1 MATLKYRYLA
11 YVALV
16 LIALSASAIPASA
29 QAQVGVIKLDV
40 SRTTVYRGYQWVEV
54 VAYIYT
60 GEETPRPTLTKAT
73 ATLTA
78 GITMTLSMPLVELY
92 TPTTV
97 TIDGVDY
104 TVKYLAIARVFI
116 PEAVYTGKGTL
127 RIEITGRAAGV
138 DFTFTRDI
146 TLEIADHRPILATV
160 TEAQAALERVRAVV
174 TLASALGVD
183 TAGYVKE
190 LSSIEDTLRS
200 AKDRLEVYGEVD
212 EALLMYRDAI
222 ASLYSLEASVVSALA
237 VKYGALES
245 RVASLEASL
254 TQTIE
259 GLEDLS
265 KALASSIAQL
275 EKSIEEVSKSS
286 MNAVS
291 ALAKQLEDYSKKVD
305 QSLASFAVS
314 VDSALKSIADA
325 TIKSTESSLNDL
337 AGKIKT
343 LDENVA
349 KLADS
354 QRELALKV
362 FDISNT
368 VQIGLIVVALM
379 LLASIAVIRFLK

>member
-1 MATLKYRYLA
+1 
-11 YVALV
+11 
-16 LIALSASAIPASA
+16 
-29 QAQVGVIKLDV
+29 
-40 SRTTVYRGYQWVEV
+40 VYRGYQWVEV

-104 TVKYLAIARVFI
+104 TVKYLAIVRVFI

-212 EALLMYRDAI
+212 EALLMYRDAV

-245 RVASLEASL
+245 SVASLEASL

-305 QSLASFAVS
+305 QSLESFAVS

-337 AGKIKT
+337 ADKIKT

-362 FDISNT
+362 SDISNT

>member
-16 LIALSASAIPASA
+16 LIALSVSAIPASA

-212 EALLMYRDAI
+212 EALLMYRDAV

-362 FDISNT
+362 SDISNT

>member
-1 MATLKYRYLA
+1 MKYRYLA

-104 TVKYLAIARVFI
+104 TVKYLAIVRVFI

-212 EALLMYRDAI
+212 EALLMYRDAV

-245 RVASLEASL
+245 SVASLEASL

-305 QSLASFAVS
+305 QSLESFAVS

-362 FDISNT
+362 SDISNT

>member
-1 MATLKYRYLA
+1 MKYRYLA

-104 TVKYLAIARVFI
+104 TVKYLAIVRVFI

-212 EALLMYRDAI
+212 EALLMYRDAV

-245 RVASLEASL
+245 SVASLEASL

-337 AGKIKT
+337 ADKIKT

>member
-104 TVKYLAIARVFI
+104 TVKYLAIVRVFI

-212 EALLMYRDAI
+212 EALLMYRDAV

-245 RVASLEASL
+245 SVASLEASL

-337 AGKIKT
+337 ADKIKT

>member
-1 MATLKYRYLA
+1 MKYRYLA

-104 TVKYLAIARVFI
+104 TVKYLAIVRVFI

-212 EALLMYRDAI
+212 EALLMYRDAV

-245 RVASLEASL
+245 SVASLEASL

-305 QSLASFAVS
+305 QSLESFAVS

-337 AGKIKT
+337 ADKIKT

-362 FDISNT
+362 SDISNT

>member
-1 MATLKYRYLA
+1 MKYRYLA

>member
-104 TVKYLAIARVFI
+104 TVKYLAIVRVFI

-212 EALLMYRDAI
+212 EALLMYRDAV

-245 RVASLEASL
+245 SVASLEASL

-305 QSLASFAVS
+305 QSLESFAVS

-337 AGKIKT
+337 ADKIKT

-362 FDISNT
+362 SDISNT

>member
-1 MATLKYRYLA
+1 MKYRYLA
-11 YVALV
+11 YAALV

-29 QAQVGVIKLDV
+29 QVSVGVIKLDI

-60 GEETPRPTLTKAT
+60 GEDTPRPSLTKAT

-78 GITMTLSMPLVELY
+78 GITMTLPMALVELY
-92 TPTTV
+92 APTTV

-104 TVKYLAIARVFI
+104 TVKYLTIVRITI
-116 PEAVYTGKGTL
+116 PEAAYTGKGTL
-127 RIEITGRAAGV
+127 RIEIAGRAAGV

-146 TLEIADHRPILATV
+146 TLEIVDHRPILATI

-174 TLASALGVD
+174 ILASALGVD

-190 LSSIEDTLRS
+190 LSSIEDAVRS
-200 AKDRLEVYGEVD
+200 ARERLEIYGEVD

-237 VKYGALES
+237 MKYGALES
-245 RVASLEASL
+245 RVTLLEASL
-254 TQTIE
+254 TQTIKS
-259 GLEDLS
+259 LEDLS
-265 KALASSIAQL
+265 KDLASSIAQL
-275 EKSIEEVSKSS
+275 EESIGEVSKWSAD
-286 MNAVS
+286 AVS
-291 ALAKQLEDYSKKVD
+291 ALAKQLEDYSRKVD
-305 QSLASFAVS
+305 LSLSSFAAS
-314 VDSALKSIADA
+314 VDDALRSMAEA
-325 TIKSTESSLNDL
+325 TKKSTESSLNDL
-337 AGKIKT
+337 AGKIRT

-349 KLADS
+349 KLASS

-362 FDISNT
+362 SDISNT

>member
-1 MATLKYRYLA
+1 MKYRYLA
-11 YVALV
+11 YVALI

-60 GEETPRPTLTKAT
+60 GEETPLPTLTKAT

-97 TIDGVDY
+97 TIDGVNY

-212 EALLMYRDAI
+212 EALLMYRDAV

-254 TQTIE
+254 TQTIK

-325 TIKSTESSLNDL
+325 TKKSTESSLNDL

-362 FDISNT
+362 SDISNT

>member
-1 MATLKYRYLA
+1 MKYRYLA

-104 TVKYLAIARVFI
+104 TVKYLAIVRVFI

-212 EALLMYRDAI
+212 EALLMYRDAV

-362 FDISNT
+362 SDISNT

>member
-1 MATLKYRYLA
+1 MKYRYLA

-104 TVKYLAIARVFI
+104 TVKYLAIVRVFI

-212 EALLMYRDAI
+212 EALLMYRDAV

-245 RVASLEASL
+245 SVASLEASL

-362 FDISNT
+362 SDISNT

>member
-1 MATLKYRYLA
+1 MKYRYLA

-116 PEAVYTGKGTL
+116 PEAAYTGKGTL

-362 FDISNT
+362 SDISNT

>member
-1 MATLKYRYLA
+1 MKYRYLA

-116 PEAVYTGKGTL
+116 PEAAYTGKGTL

-138 DFTFTRDI
+138 DFTFTRDV

-212 EALLMYRDAI
+212 EALLMYRDAV

-254 TQTIE
+254 TQTIK

-314 VDSALKSIADA
+314 VDNALKSIADA

-362 FDISNT
+362 SDISNT

>member
-104 TVKYLAIARVFI
+104 TVKYLAIVRVFI

-212 EALLMYRDAI
+212 EALLMYRDAV

-337 AGKIKT
+337 ADKIKT

-362 FDISNT
+362 SDISNT

>member
-1 MATLKYRYLA
+1 MKYRYLA

-212 EALLMYRDAI
+212 EALLMYRDAV

-305 QSLASFAVS
+305 QSLESFAVS

-337 AGKIKT
+337 ADKIKT

-362 FDISNT
+362 SDISNT

>member
-1 MATLKYRYLA
+1 MKYRYLA

-104 TVKYLAIARVFI
+104 TVKYLAIVRVFI

-212 EALLMYRDAI
+212 EALLMYRDAV

-245 RVASLEASL
+245 SVASLEASL

-337 AGKIKT
+337 ADKIKT

-362 FDISNT
+362 SDISNT

>member
-104 TVKYLAIARVFI
+104 TVKYLAIVRVFI

-212 EALLMYRDAI
+212 EALLMYRDAV

-245 RVASLEASL
+245 SVASLEASL

-337 AGKIKT
+337 ADKIKT

-362 FDISNT
+362 SDISNT